1 MNAMRRISFLGILVG
16 GTVSY
21 LLPAI
26 ISMPVAFLLGIRL
39 VAATHSP
46 VALEHEIIWNPMYYY
61 GILAIQVA
69 CSVFGG
75 YLAGVTARHDEVLN
89 GFLSSIINVLITAL
103 FHALDPHSFSVKL
116 MKALAI
122 VAAAGLGG
130 YLRARKARQ
139 SALTRFQP
147 SSD

>member
-1 MNAMRRISFLGILVG
+1 MRRISFLGILVG

-21 LLPAI
+21 LLPAVI
-26 ISMPVAFLLGIRL
+26 AMPVAFLFGIRL

-46 VALEHEIIWNPMYYY
+46 AALQHEIIWNPFYYY
-61 GILAIQVA
+61 GILALQIA
-69 CSVFGG
+69 CSVLGG

-89 GFLSSIINVLITAL
+89 GFLSSIISVAVTTL
-103 FHALDPHSFSVKL
+103 FHALDPHPFSIKVVKVVG
-116 MKALAI
+116 I

-130 YLRARKARQ
+130 YLRAWKARR
-139 SALTRFQP
+139 SILPRFQP